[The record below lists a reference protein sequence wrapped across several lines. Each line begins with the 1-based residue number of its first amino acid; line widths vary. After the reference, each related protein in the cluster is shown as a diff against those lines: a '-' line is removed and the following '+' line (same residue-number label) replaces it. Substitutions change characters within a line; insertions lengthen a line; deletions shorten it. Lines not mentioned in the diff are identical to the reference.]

1 MPNPTDHLSHEK
13 PAPHLTSQQVLFEEL
28 LVKIAARWAGLP
40 DKPDENPENNLRAL
54 WLATLGKPLSVKQ
67 LASGD
72 LPALDEAAESRLRE
86 LVDQRM
92 SGVPL
97 AHLTGRQSFMG
108 VEMLAG
114 PEAMIPRQ
122 ETEIL
127 GNAALAILK
136 TLVEQ
141 RGSAQVIDLC
151 TGSGNLALVLAFR
164 VPGCQVVGVD
174 LSREAVE
181 LARRNAGHLGLTG
194 RVQFREGDLF
204 SPLESTD
211 FWGQADMVVCNPPYI
226 SSAQVEALPHEIAGF
241 EPRLAFD
248 GGPFGVKILTR
259 LIREAPRFLKPA
271 SWLCFE
277 VGLGQGRMMT
287 SMLGKSPKYGQ
298 VQTLCDEGGNLR
310 ALAALTQVS
319 DDGDQPLGAQNQQ
332 PR

>member
-1 MPNPTDHLSHEK
+1 MTSPTDHVSHEK
-13 PAPHLTSQQVLFEEL
+13 PATHPTSQQALFDEL

-54 WLATLGKPLSVKQ
+54 WLATLGRPLSVKQ
-67 LASGD
+67 LAGD

-136 TLVEQ
+136 MLVEQ

-151 TGSGNLALVLAFR
+151 TGSGNLALVLAFH
-164 VPGCQVVGVD
+164 VPRCQVVGVD
-174 LSREAVE
+174 LSPEAVE
-181 LARRNAGHLGLTG
+181 LARRNAEHLGLAD

-204 SPLESTD
+204 GPLESTD

-277 VGLGQGRMMT
+277 VGLGQGRMMA
-287 SMLGKSPKYGQ
+287 SMLDKSPNYGQ
-298 VQTLCDEGGNLR
+298 VKTLRDDAGNLR
-310 ALAALTQVS
+310 ALAAQVS
-319 DDGDQPLGAQNQQ
+319 GDGDQPPVARN
-332 PR
+332 

>member
-1 MPNPTDHLSHEK
+1 MLDPTDHLSPEK
-13 PAPHLTSQQVLFEEL
+13 PSTRLTSQQALFEEL
-28 LVKIAARWAGLP
+28 LAKIAARWAGLP

-67 LASGD
+67 LGSGD
-72 LPALDEAAESRLRE
+72 LPALDQAAESRLRE
-86 LVDQRM
+86 LVDHRV
-92 SGVPL
+92 SDVPL

-127 GNAALAILK
+127 GDAALAILK
-136 TLVEQ
+136 KLVEQ
-141 RGSAQVIDLC
+141 RGSTQVLDLC
-151 TGSGNLALVLAFR
+151 TGSGNLALVLAFH
-164 VPGCQVVGVD
+164 VPGCQIVGVD
-174 LSREAVE
+174 LSPEAVE
-181 LARRNAGHLGLTG
+181 LAKRNAEHLGLTD

-204 SPLESTD
+204 GPLESAD
-211 FWGQADMVVCNPPYI
+211 FWGQADLVVCNPPYI
-226 SSAQVEALPHEIAGF
+226 SSAQVEALPHEISGF

-277 VGLGQGRMMT
+277 VGLGQGRMMA
-287 SMLGKSPKYGQ
+287 SMLDKSPHYGP
-298 VQTLCDEGGNLR
+298 VQTLCDDGGNLR
-310 ALAALTQVS
+310 ALAALTRAS
-319 DDGDQPLGAQNQQ
+319 GDGDQPLVTQNQ
-332 PR
+332 